1 MPNLFWLPTQCLYII
16 TAKMAKTTLFTNI
29 AQLLTC
35 RSESNAPR
43 TGAALDDVGLI
54 ENAALL
60 IKDDKSA
67 WVGPAADF
75 EQANSDVTPDET
87 IDLTG
92 KVVTPGLVDPH
103 THPVFAKT
111 REDEFY
117 LRNAGRSYMEIA
129 EAGGGIRNSVRKLR
143 AASEEQLFANGMKY
157 LNRLLTNGTTTA
169 EAKSGYGLSTES
181 EIKSLEVI
189 KQLDAAHPIELAPTF
204 LGAHEFPDE
213 YREDREAYIKILID
227 EMIPEVAKRGLAEF
241 CDIFT
246 EEGVF
251 DIEQS
256 RRVMS
261 AAKEH
266 GFKLKF
272 HADELQSVGGAELAA
287 ELGAVSADHLVHISE
302 QGIKLM
308 AKHGTIAVLLPAT
321 TFFLGHTEYAPAH
334 RMIEAGVPVALAT
347 DFNPGSSFNASLAAT
362 MTIAAIYLKLTAE
375 QIFNAVTWN
384 SACAL
389 CRQERIGSLQPGK
402 QADLVVWDAEN
413 FKQIPYSFGQ
423 NLVQRVYKSGK
434 QVV

>member
-1 MPNLFWLPTQCLYII
+1 
-16 TAKMAKTTLFTNI
+16 
-29 AQLLTC
+29 
-35 RSESNAPR
+35 
-43 TGAALDDVGLI
+43 
-54 ENAALL
+54 
-60 IKDDKSA
+60 IKDDKIE
-67 WVGPAADF
+67 WMGQAADF
-75 EQANSDVTPDET
+75 AKSHPDLTPTET
-87 IDLTG
+87 IDLAN

-103 THPVFAKT
+103 THPVFAAT

-117 LRNAGRSYMEIA
+117 LRNAGKSYMAIA
-129 EAGGGIRNSVRKLR
+129 AAGGGIRNSVRKLR

-157 LNRLLTNGTTTA
+157 LDRMLANGTTTA

-189 KQLDAAHPIELAPTF
+189 KRLDAAHPIELAPTF

-213 YREDREAYIKILID
+213 YREDREAYIKLLIE

-251 DIEQS
+251 DIDQS
-256 RRVMS
+256 RRVMT

-308 AKHGTIAVLLPAT
+308 AKHGTIAVLLPST
-321 TFFLGHTEYAPAH
+321 TFFLGHTEYAPAL
-334 RMIEAGVPVALAT
+334 RMIEQGVPLALAT
-347 DFNPGSSFNASLAAT
+347 DFNPGSSFNASLPAT
-362 MTIAAIYLKLTAE
+362 MTIAAIYLKLTPE

-384 SACAL
+384 SSCAL
-389 CRQERIGSLQPGK
+389 CRQEQIGSLTPGK
-402 QADLVVWDAEN
+402 QADLVVWDAVN

-423 NLVQRVYKSGK
+423 NLALRVYKRGK